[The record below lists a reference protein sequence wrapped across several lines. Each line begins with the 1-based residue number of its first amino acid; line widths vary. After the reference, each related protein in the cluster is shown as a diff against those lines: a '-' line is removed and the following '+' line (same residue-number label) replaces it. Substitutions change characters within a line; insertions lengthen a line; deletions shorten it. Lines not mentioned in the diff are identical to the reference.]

1 MIKLSS
7 KYTLML
13 NQILDTY
20 CKNAEI
26 WVYGSRVNGNCHDG
40 SDLDLVVINFGE
52 KGKNLG
58 ELKQRINDSD
68 IPILVD
74 ISEFHKLPPSFQEE
88 IRKNSEV
95 FYKKR
100 QQV

>member
-1 MIKLSS
+1 MIKLNS
-7 KYTLML
+7 KYTSML
-13 NQILDTY
+13 NQIFDAY

-26 WVYGSRVNGNCHDG
+26 WAYGSRMNGDCHDG

-58 ELKQRINDSD
+58 ELKQLINDSD

-74 ISEFHKLPPSFQEE
+74 ISEFDKLPPSFQNE
-88 IRKNSEV
+88 IKRNSEI
-95 FYKKR
+95 FYKKY
-100 QQV
+100 Q